1 MNFVRSIVFY
11 ILYLPLKNCA
21 NSNTPSDLLSK
32 LSSDGL
38 CEVAKYLDRPFDF
51 LGTLK
56 QGIRKTYVDGR
67 ISSSILSERLGIP
80 MITLMDENEDDIN
93 ELLGMLIFK
102 GEPKKFFLILYN
114 AVFNRNLCP
123 KLQLYLLK
131 IM

>member
-11 ILYLPLKNCA
+11 IFYLPLKNCA
-21 NSNTPSDLLSK
+21 NSNTTSDLLSN
-32 LSSDGL
+32 LSRDGL

-51 LGTLK
+51 LGSLN
-56 QGIRKTYVDGR
+56 QGIRKTCVNGR

-80 MITLMDENEDDIN
+80 MITLMDENEDGIN